1 MDSRRCRVLIV
12 EDDPRS
18 ARSMQLLLEMS
29 GFEVRVAY
37 DGAAGLELLAPFE
50 PEVILSDID
59 LDGSMNGL
67 TLARAVRSRG
77 SRALLIAIS
86 GHSEKHYG
94 DACRGAGFDHH
105 FRKPTRM
112 DEVER
117 TIEDWLARRGA
128 VDGAQ
133 SA

>member
-18 ARSMQLLLEMS
+18 ARSMQLLLEIS

-94 DACRGAGFDHH
+94 DGFDHH
-105 FRKPTRM
+105 VRKPTRM